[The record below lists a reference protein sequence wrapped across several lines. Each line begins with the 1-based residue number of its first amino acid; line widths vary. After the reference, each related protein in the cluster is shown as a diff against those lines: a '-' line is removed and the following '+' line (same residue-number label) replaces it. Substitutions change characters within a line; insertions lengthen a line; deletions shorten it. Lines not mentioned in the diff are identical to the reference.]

1 MIGAALALETRP
13 HAEGHA
19 GDPAMDA
26 VASVSHFSLAHQ
38 AARAQALLDRIAD
51 VSTMPG
57 DVGSDHP
64 ETMSAL
70 LARLDER
77 EALLSD
83 LEPVVAELSVVRGQ
97 LAGQQSAAQARALDL
112 ALAPVE
118 LAARRALGFHEQLLE
133 KMQAMRD
140 EMVWEID
147 RLDQLGA
154 MAHGYLAD
162 APSPETR
169 LDVRR

>member
-1 MIGAALALETRP
+1 MTGAALVRRAALRDDATGAP
-13 HAEGHA
+13 SMSPSA
-19 GDPAMDA
+19 GAP
-26 VASVSHFSLAHQ
+26 SLAHQ

-51 VSTMPG
+51 VSNTPT
-57 DVGSDHP
+57 GSADDP
-64 ETMSAL
+64 ATIIAL

-97 LAGQQSAAQARALDL
+97 LADQRPSTAQARALDL

-118 LAARRALGFHEQLLE
+118 QAARRALGFHEQLLE

-140 EMVWEID
+140 EMIWELD
-147 RLDQLGA
+147 RLDQLETV
-154 MAHGYLAD
+154 AHGYLAAVP
-162 APSPETR
+162 APEAR

>member
-1 MIGAALALETRP
+1 MTAAALVRRAALREETTAP
-13 HAEGHA
+13 TL
-19 GDPAMDA
+19 PP
-26 VASVSHFSLAHQ
+26 SVSPLSLAHQ

-51 VSTMPG
+51 VSSMPAGTADDPSTM
-57 DVGSDHP
+57 
-64 ETMSAL
+64 TAL

-97 LAGQQSAAQARALDL
+97 LAGQQPSTAHARALDL

-118 LAARRALGFHEQLLE
+118 QAARRALGFHEQLLE

-140 EMVWEID
+140 EMVWELD
-147 RLDQLGA
+147 RLDQLGT
-154 MAHGYLAD
+154 MAHGYLAG
-162 APSPETR
+162 AAATESR
-169 LDVRR
+169 LDIRR

>member
-1 MIGAALALETRP
+1 MTGAALVRRAVLRQESAT
-13 HAEGHA
+13 AEQGQGVTTA
-19 GDPAMDA
+19 
-26 VASVSHFSLAHQ
+26 FSLAHQ

-51 VSTMPG
+51 VSSMPEYNADDAATM
-57 DVGSDHP
+57 VG
-64 ETMSAL
+64 L

-97 LAGQQSAAQARALDL
+97 LADQRPSTAHARALDL

-118 LAARRALGFHEQLLE
+118 VAARRALSFHEQLLQ

-140 EMVWEID
+140 EMVWELD
-147 RLDQLGA
+147 RLDQLGTV
-154 MAHGYLAD
+154 AHGYLAGMP
-162 APSPETR
+162 APVAR

>member
-1 MIGAALALETRP
+1 MTRAALVRRAAMRDEAAT
-13 HAEGHA
+13 AEFGL
-19 GDPAMDA
+19 GGTTT
-26 VASVSHFSLAHQ
+26 FSLAHQ

-51 VSTMPG
+51 VSSMPEA
-57 DVGSDHP
+57 GSDDAA
-64 ETMSAL
+64 TISGL
-70 LARLDER
+70 LARLDQR

-97 LAGQQSAAQARALDL
+97 LADQRSSSAQARALDL

-118 LAARRALGFHEQLLE
+118 VAARRALSFHEQLLE

-140 EMVWEID
+140 EMVWELD
-147 RLDQLGA
+147 RLDQLGTV
-154 MAHGYLAD
+154 AHGYLAGMP
-162 APSPETR
+162 APVAL